1 MATRVTSAGFEFD
14 HGAQFIK
21 AKDADFQAVIQEARR
36 ALVVSEWED
45 GSGDQRFVGTP
56 RMSSLPAKLGEG
68 LHIRQAINVERIIQD
83 QDFWSIYTNVDVIR
97 ARNVVI
103 TTPAPQI
110 PDLIGVD
117 HPLSERLSVVKMSP
131 CITLMAAFTGT
142 YECGLHNISKT
153 EGNLAWIAKNSSK
166 PGRTGADCWVAQAST
181 SWSEDRIDAPTEEI
195 EKSLLSMLCGEIG
208 VHPEAARYLE
218 VHRWKYANVATPL
231 GVPYLNDATSSL
243 FLGGDWCL
251 GPRVESA
258 WKSGQALAHA
268 IIKKKDARLSLS
280 RD

>member
-1 MATRVTSAGFEFD
+1 
-14 HGAQFIK
+14 
-21 AKDADFQAVIQEARR
+21 
-36 ALVVSEWED
+36 
-45 GSGDQRFVGTP
+45 
-56 RMSSLPAKLGEG
+56 MSSFPAKLGEG

-83 QDFWSIYTNVDVIR
+83 QEFWSIYTNVDVIR

-103 TTPAPQI
+103 TAPAPQI

-131 CITLMAAFTGT
+131 CITLMAAFTGA
-142 YECGLHNISKT
+142 YGCDLHNISKT